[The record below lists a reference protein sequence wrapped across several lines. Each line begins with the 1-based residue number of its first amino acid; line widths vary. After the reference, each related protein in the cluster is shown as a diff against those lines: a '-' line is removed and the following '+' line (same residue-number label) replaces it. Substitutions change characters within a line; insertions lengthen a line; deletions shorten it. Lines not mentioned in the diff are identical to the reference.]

1 MCGFVG
7 DVLGGIV
14 DVIGSVAEFVVDNAL
29 PIISTVA
36 LNYFA
41 PGIGTYFSI
50 SETAVKAIGGAAISA
65 LNGGSIADIATAGL
79 TPYLPSIGKSLGI
92 NLDPTGFIS
101 STIADVLG
109 DNVVSSVIS
118 NAVGSATMAGLTAA
132 VTGGD
137 ILKAAGMAG
146 FSSAVGTSLSK
157 TWDAIKEYAPKM
169 SLAETEIQTKY
180 NRVQDSQGFIDQVR
194 MQQNIVNDLADEM
207 NAPSAKYQQLKSNYD
222 TKLAEYNVARD
233 ARDVTTANSIAKELN
248 ENIIP
253 TINDFVNNYG
263 DFSETYATSTLLP
276 QYEQAKSYLDSLI
289 NNNQGLIDTYIDDVT
304 SLDTLTKQYET
315 FTNKIQ
321 ADYSNFQMADA
332 LSKGDYDSA
341 TKYFTDLNNYNQA
354 ILSVEPNTTVTTP
367 SLTPQQNTFLQEF
380 ASATDQAVKEQLTSQ
395 ASQLFADYKAPIS
408 TDTTVP
414 TTPTT
419 PTETTPTPPTDTTTG
434 TSTNP
439 YDQLPKL
446 PEDGIGQP
454 TPPAPSTGTGT
465 TGTST
470 TPSTGSNLVNYLTN
484 VGSNVLGNITK
495 GVVTNQVVNAILG
508 NDPERPSLPTKP
520 RPPSKVDVS
529 TLKPFTGNLP
539 SNVTAGVT
547 PTQTD
552 PTKLTPIGGLP
563 TTGGATTTP
572 TTPTNTTQTPT
583 GGLQSTQTQT
593 PPNKVDVSK
602 LTPVTDM
609 NWLKS
614 LGIVQG

>member
-79 TPYLPSIGKSLGI
+79 TPFLPSIGKSLGI
-92 NLDPTGFIS
+92 NLDPSGFIS
-101 STIADVLG
+101 SSIADVLG

-118 NAVGSATMAGLTAA
+118 NAIGSATMSGLTAA

-146 FSSAVGTSLSK
+146 LSSAVGTTLSK
-157 TWDAIKEYAPKM
+157 TWDSLKEYAPK
-169 SLAETEIQTKY
+169 LAQTETEIQTKY
-180 NRVQDSQGFIDQVR
+180 NRVQDSQNFIDQVKR
-194 MQQNIVNDLADEM
+194 QQGIVNDLAEEI
-207 NAPSAKYQQLKSNYD
+207 NAPSTKYQQLKSDYD
-222 TKLAEYNVARD
+222 TKLAQYNSARD
-233 ARDVTTANSIAKELN
+233 ARDVTTANSIAKDLN
-248 ENIIP
+248 ENVIP

-263 DFSETYATSTLLP
+263 DFADTYVDSTLMP

-289 NNNQGLIDTYIDDVT
+289 NNNQGLIDDYISDIT
-304 SLDTLTKQYET
+304 SLDTLTKQYDT

-321 ADYSNFQMADA
+321 ADYSNFQMSEA
-332 LSKGDYDSA
+332 LAKGDYTNA
-341 TKYFTDLNNYNQA
+341 TKYYTDLNNYNQA
-354 ILSVEPNTTVTTP
+354 ILKVEPNTTVATP
-367 SLTPQQNTFLQEF
+367 NLTAQQNTFLQDF
-380 ASATDQAVKEQLTSQ
+380 SKATDQAIKDQLTSQ

-408 TDTTVP
+408 TDTT
-414 TTPTT
+414 TTGTG
-419 PTETTPTPPTDTTTG
+419 TG

-439 YDQLPKL
+439 YENLPKL
-446 PEDGIGQP
+446 PEGGIGRP

-465 TGTST
+465 TTGTGST
-470 TPSTGSNLVNYLTN
+470 TGGIAPNIGNYLIN
-484 VGSNVLGNITK
+484 VGPKVLGNITK
-495 GVVTNQVVNAILG
+495 GVVTNQVINALLG
-508 NDPERPSLPTKP
+508 NDPQRPSLPTKP

-529 TLKPFTGNLP
+529 TLTPFSGNLP
-539 SNVTAGVT
+539 SNVTANVT
-547 PTQTD
+547 PIKKD
-552 PTKLTPIGGLP
+552 PSTLTPFTGALP
-563 TTGGATTTP
+563 TTGGTTTTP
-572 TTPTNTTQTPT
+572 TTPTTPTTNTTTQTPT
-583 GGLQSTQTQT
+583 GGLQSNQTQT
-593 PPNKVDVSK
+593 PPTKVDVSK
-602 LTPVTDM
+602 LTPVTDT

-614 LGIVQG
+614 LGIA